1 MFLVVQFIII
11 SISLVSHLSGGF
23 LNKFAM
29 VKEMQELPAAESNN
43 ALHLIPFISTTTTGE
58 MTLFSSNEVKVGTL
72 FIFLLQIDVWWR

>member
-11 SISLVSHLSGGF
+11 SNSLVSNLSGGF

-58 MTLFSSNEVKVGTL
+58 MALFSSNEVKVGTL
-72 FIFLLQIDVWWR
+72 FIFLLQIDVW